1 MMSIPTSKS
10 TIAIAGIALALLIAE
25 PAEAFRCGSRLVKDD
40 MHEAEV
46 LAICGDPEIRR
57 DLGYALRNYDIRSRR
72 RLGFGWT
79 EYRTNGRSY
88 ISQEVIVTEY
98 IYNLGPRKKMRR
110 LIFEGGL
117 LVEIEL
123 LGYGHRKK

>member
-1 MMSIPTSKS
+1 MT
-10 TIAIAGIALALLIAE
+10 LLIAE
-25 PAEAFRCGSRLVKDD
+25 SAEAFRCGTRLVKDD

-57 DLGYALRNYDIRSRR
+57 ELGYALRNYAIHSRH
-72 RLGFGWT
+72 RLGSGWT
-79 EYRTNGRSY
+79 EYRTNGHSY
-88 ISQEVIVTEY
+88 LSQEVVVTEY

-117 LVEIEL
+117 LVRIEL
-123 LGYGHRKK
+123 LGYGYHKKKGT